1 MKKLATA
8 FVALALFIAASNA
21 HAVTVSVT
29 YKTNALTNIKKEK
42 GEILQASATFVVS
55 NLQLFVT
62 LSNTG
67 TVVPKSPGDI
77 LTGVFFDIAGIQ
89 SLKPVSATV
98 APGSSVIGQRLPT
111 GFDGNVGGEW
121 AYKGDL
127 VGAPAGD
134 TYGISST
141 KLSFFKTIDL
151 FPGGKIRGTSPLSG
165 AQFGITTLDDLVPN
179 KQSGINK
186 GLVRSAVVFV
196 FNISGLPSDFTAN
209 DIKDVTFQYGTS
221 IKSGLDITGQMV
233 AQIPE
238 PSTVTLIALGLVGA
252 LALTRSRTPRR

>member
-1 MKKLATA
+1 M
-8 FVALALFIAASNA
+8 
-21 HAVTVSVT
+21 
-29 YKTNALTNIKKEK
+29 
-42 GEILQASATFVVS
+42 
-55 NLQLFVT
+55 
-62 LSNTG
+62 
-67 TVVPKSPGDI
+67 
-77 LTGVFFDIAGIQ
+77 
-89 SLKPVSATV
+89 
-98 APGSSVIGQRLPT
+98 
-111 GFDGNVGGEW
+111 
-121 AYKGDL
+121 
-127 VGAPAGD
+127 
-134 TYGISST
+134 
-141 KLSFFKTIDL
+141 